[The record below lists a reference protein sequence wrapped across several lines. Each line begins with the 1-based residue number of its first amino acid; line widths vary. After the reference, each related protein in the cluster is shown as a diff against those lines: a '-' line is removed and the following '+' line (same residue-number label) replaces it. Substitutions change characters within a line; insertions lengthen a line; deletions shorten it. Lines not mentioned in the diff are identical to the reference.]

1 MDKLALAKTIMTDF
15 GVRTCLKD
23 RNCAPIRYL
32 WTDAFAVCNYLN
44 LFLKTGE
51 TKYKEDALLLVDQV
65 HHVLGKHRSDDIR
78 HGWISGLNKEEGEK
92 HPTIG
97 GLRIGKKNNERKE
110 NEPFDERLE
119 WEQDGQY
126 FHYLTKWMHALNL
139 TTKVTRDP
147 KYNLWACELAKTA
160 HSKFTYVVFGGIK
173 RMYWKMSNDLS
184 YPLVTSMGQHDALDG
199 YITYLELI
207 KAALKNNNIDL
218 DSELISLFQMSHIMD
233 LDTNDPLSIGGL
245 LSSACTLMQL
255 IINNK
260 MTHLSDML
268 LKLLT
273 SSKNGIDAFLNAN
286 TLRHPAEYRLGFRE
300 LGLSIGLHG
309 VKKMQML
316 TKEHPEC
323 FSNHT
328 MLQSQLYKLASYI
341 PMCDIIEKFW
351 IDPNN
356 QKSNT
361 WSGHLD
367 INAVMLATSLDP
379 EYFLNI

>member
-1 MDKLALAKTIMTDF
+1 VDKQTIIKTIMADF
-15 GVRTCLKD
+15 EKRTCIK
-23 RNCAPIRYL
+23 NKKCTPKRYL
-32 WTDAFAVCNYLN
+32 WTDAFAVCNLLG
-44 LFLKTGE
+44 LFLKTDN
-51 TKYKEDALLLVDQV
+51 TCYKDDALLLIDQV
-65 HHVLGKHRSDDIR
+65 HHVLGKHRSDDLR
-78 HGWISGLNKEEGEK
+78 NGWISGLDEKEGER

-139 TTKVTRDP
+139 ATKVTGDP

-160 HSKFTYVVFGGIK
+160 YTKFVYVVFDGIK
-173 RMYWKMSNDLS
+173 RIYWKMSIDLN
-184 YPLVTSMGQHDALDG
+184 YPLVTSTGQHDALDG

-207 KAALKNNNIDL
+207 KTAPKDNNIDL
-218 DSELISLFQMSHIMD
+218 DSELISLFQMSNIMD
-233 LDTNDPLSIGGL
+233 LDTHDPLGIGGL
-245 LSSACTLMQL
+245 LNSACTLMQL
-255 IINNK
+255 IINHK

-268 LKLLT
+268 LKLLS
-273 SSKNGIDAFLNAN
+273 SSKSGIDAFLGAN
-286 TLRHPAEYRLGFRE
+286 TLRYPAEYRLGFRE

-328 MLQSQLYKLASYI
+328 MLQSKLYELASYI

-351 IDPNN
+351 IDPEN

-361 WSGHLD
+361 WIEHLD
-367 INAVMLATSLDP
+367 INSVMLATSLGP
-379 EYFLNI
+379 ECFLSV

>member
-1 MDKLALAKTIMTDF
+1 
-15 GVRTCLKD
+15 
-23 RNCAPIRYL
+23 RYL
-32 WTDAFAVCNYLN
+32 WTDAFAVCNYLS
-44 LFLKTGE
+44 LFLQTGE
-51 TKYKEDALLLVDQV
+51 IGYQDDALLLVDQV
-65 HHVLGKHRSDDIR
+65 HHILGKHRSDDMR
-78 HGWISGLNKEEGEK
+78 HGWISGLDEEEGEK

-126 FHYLTKWMHALNL
+126 FHYLTKWMHVLNL
-139 TTKVTRDP
+139 VTKVTGDP
-147 KYNLWACELAKTA
+147 KYNRWACELAKTA
-160 HSKFTYVVFGGIK
+160 HNKFTYVVFDGIK
-173 RMYWKMSNDLS
+173 KMYWKMSIDLS

-207 KAALKNNNIDL
+207 KAAPKNNDIDL
-218 DSELISLFQMSHIMD
+218 DNELVSLFHMSHIMD
-233 LDTNDPLSIGGL
+233 LDTNDPLGIGGL

-309 VKKMQML
+309 VKRMQIL
-316 TKEHPEC
+316 IKEHPEC
-323 FSNHT
+323 FSNHA
-328 MLQSQLYKLASYI
+328 MLQSKLYKLASYM
-341 PMCDIIEKFW
+341 PMCNIIEKFW
-351 IDPNN
+351 IDPDN
-356 QKSNT
+356 QKSST
-361 WSGHLD
+361 WSEHLN
-367 INAVMLATSLDP
+367 INSVMLATSLDP
-379 EYFLNI
+379 EYFLSV

>member
-1 MDKLALAKTIMTDF
+1 MDKQTIIKTIMADF
-15 GVRTCLKD
+15 EKRTCIK
-23 RNCAPIRYL
+23 NKKCTPKRYL
-32 WTDAFAVCNYLN
+32 WTDAFAVCNLLG
-44 LFLKTGE
+44 LFLKTDN
-51 TKYKEDALLLVDQV
+51 TCYKDDALLLIDQV
-65 HHVLGKHRSDDIR
+65 HHVLGKHRSDDLR
-78 HGWISGLNKEEGEK
+78 NGWISGLDEKEGES

-139 TTKVTRDP
+139 ATKVTGDP

-160 HSKFTYVVFGGIK
+160 HAKFVYVVFDGIK
-173 RMYWKMSNDLS
+173 RIYWKMSIDLS

-207 KAALKNNNIDL
+207 KTALRDNDIDL
-218 DSELISLFQMSHIMD
+218 DNELISLFQMSHIMD
-233 LDTNDPLSIGGL
+233 LDTHDPLGIGGL
-245 LSSACTLMQL
+245 LNSACTLMQL
-255 IINNK
+255 IINYN

-268 LKLLT
+268 LKLLS
-273 SSKNGIDAFLNAN
+273 SSKSGIDAFLGAN
-286 TLRHPAEYRLGFRE
+286 TLRYPAEHRLGFRE

-316 TKEHPEC
+316 AKEHPEC

-328 MLQSQLYKLASYI
+328 MLQSKLYELASYI

-351 IDPNN
+351 IDPEN

-361 WSGHLD
+361 WIEHLD
-367 INAVMLATSLDP
+367 INSVMLATSLDP
-379 EYFLNI
+379 ECFLSV